1 MEVFLPRNLT
11 LNDMEQTTEV
21 GRDLHCCA
29 HRKVSCRAGPIM
41 LSDGS
46 LIFVCS
52 AVLSRLDPLKEGRRA
67 FLLIFVKVLNIA
79 SQSIRL
85 NSGNKLA
92 SPHRPIDTAVNR
104 RDYVNR

>member
-46 LIFVCS
+46 LIFCAEPS
-52 AVLSRLDPLKEGRRA
+52 YLGW
-67 FLLIFVKVLNIA
+67 I
-79 SQSIRL
+79 
-85 NSGNKLA
+85 
-92 SPHRPIDTAVNR
+92 H
-104 RDYVNR
+104 